1 MRSQIRGEIEKG
13 VVSGASASEKAR
25 AAYLAI
31 CLDLAPELKER
42 HSTQWQA
49 AVAALHGY
57 PRVLQAIFYEAPFP
71 AGDRIR
77 EKAGAAGVQ
86 KPATNQ
92 KLWA

>member
-1 MRSQIRGEIEKG
+1 MRTQLKGEVEKG
-13 VVSGASASEKAR
+13 VMSGASGQEKAR

-31 CLDLAPELKER
+31 CLDFAPELKEM
-42 HSTQWQA
+42 HAEQWTA
-49 AVAALHGY
+49 ALAALHGY

-77 EKAGAAGVQ
+77 EKSLAAGLQ

-92 KLWA
+92 KLWE